1 MATDIIIPA
10 DLWEEDSEGV
20 ITSWL
25 VSDGAQVE
33 AGTAIAEVM
42 VEKAQFEV
50 ESQVSGTVELLKE
63 EDDLVE
69 DVLSEAPLAEDVE
82 PEADEPRDA
91 EVVSLDSFR
100 K

>member
-25 VSDGAQVE
+25 VSEGAQVE
-33 AGTAIAEVM
+33 AGTPIAEVM

-50 ESQVSGTVELLKE
+50 ESQLSGTITLLKE

-69 DVLSEAPLAEDVE
+69 KGDVIARVTS
-82 PEADEPRDA
+82 
-91 EVVSLDSFR
+91 
-100 K
+100 